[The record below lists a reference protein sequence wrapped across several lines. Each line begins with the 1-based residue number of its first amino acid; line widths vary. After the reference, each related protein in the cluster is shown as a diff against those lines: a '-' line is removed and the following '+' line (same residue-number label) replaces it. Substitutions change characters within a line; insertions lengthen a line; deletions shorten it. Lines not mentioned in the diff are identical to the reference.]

1 MVGLITKNILK
12 ILEYLKKLTS
22 LPVLKFLF
30 LIWKRSTLD
39 SFNCGGWACRD
50 CTTPQSGALGIF
62 SPTLDENFISVCNSY
77 VSSCLQRGKY
87 DNVISGSFILFNSK
101 LYPTFVVK
109 LYTGWLLDFVLS
121 IKDAEESKLHKWKQC
136 G

>member
-12 ILEYLKKLTS
+12 RWEYPKKITS

-30 LIWKRSTLD
+30 LIQKRSTLD
-39 SFNCGGWACRD
+39 SFNCGGLACRD
-50 CTTPQSGALGIF
+50 CTSPQSGALGIF
-62 SPTLDENFISVCNSY
+62 SPTLEENFISACNSY

-101 LYPTFVVK
+101 LYPTFVVNCE
-109 LYTGWLLDFVLS
+109 TVHWLAIRFRAVN
-121 IKDAEESKLHKWKQC
+121 KRRRGVEVT
-136 G
+136 